1 MVTMSC
7 NMIKGCNKRQN
18 EFFKCNSGF
27 GKYKERK
34 AKSDGKNRKKEAG
47 KKYLK

>member
-7 NMIKGCNKRQN
+7 NTIKGCNKRHS

-27 GKYKERK
+27 GKYNERMGEDGSLK
-34 AKSDGKNRKKEAG
+34 AEVRNRKKEAA
-47 KKYLK
+47 